1 MEQIDIAIIGG
12 GVVGL
17 SIASALS
24 KKGRSICLLEKHPRM
39 GLESSTHNSGVIH
52 AGLYYPQN
60 TLKTKLCIEGR
71 ELLYTFCKKYR
82 IPYSRCGKLI
92 VCSDSSKIPALELLA
107 TQGQSNGLEDL
118 RLVDQIFCKKRE
130 PSIRATAAIWSPS
143 TGIVEPEALVRTLT
157 HLASQNDVTLMT
169 ETRVKNGSTTPY
181 GIELITPQEQIHARL
196 VINAAGLYA
205 DEISHMLGG
214 HLVTI
219 YPVRGEY
226 AELVPRTDLFI
237 NGLIYPLPE
246 ESGHGLGIHLTKTTW
261 GTVIVGP
268 TAKYQTSKIDYEQN
282 RLPLELFYDSA
293 RRLVPNLRLN
303 DLKLGNTGIRATC
316 RHPNEKFSDFIIGR
330 DKSIP
335 TLIHVAGIDSPG
347 LTACLA
353 IGKMV
358 SRLVDETLN

>member
-39 GLESSTHNSGVIH
+39 GLEASTHNSGVIH
-52 AGLYYPQN
+52 AGLYYPQD

-71 ELLYTFCKKYR
+71 ELLYPFCKKYK
-82 IPYSRCGKLI
+82 IPHSRCGKLV
-92 VCSDSSKIPALELLA
+92 VCSDNSEIASLELLV

-118 RLVDQIFCKKRE
+118 RLVDQMFCKKKE

-143 TGIVEPEALVRTLT
+143 TGIIESEALVRTLT
-157 HLASQNDVTLMT
+157 RLASLNDVTLLT
-169 ETRVKNGSTTPY
+169 ETCVGNGTPTST
-181 GIELITPQEQIHARL
+181 GIELCTQHEQIHARL

-205 DEISHMLGG
+205 DKIAQMLGG
-214 HLVTI
+214 SLVTI

-237 NGLIYPLPE
+237 NGLIYPVPDK
-246 ESGHGLGIHLTKTTW
+246 SGHGLGIHLTKTTW

-268 TAKYQTSKIDYEQN
+268 TVKYQTDKSDYEQD

-293 RRLVPNLRLN
+293 RRLIPSLRLN
-303 DLKLGNTGIRATC
+303 DLKLGNTGIRATS
-316 RHPNEKFSDFIIGR
+316 RAPKEHFSDFIIGR
-330 DKSIP
+330 DISIP

-353 IGKMV
+353 IGNMV

>member
-17 SIASALS
+17 SIASALF

-39 GLESSTHNSGVIH
+39 GLEASTHNSGVIH

-71 ELLYTFCKKYR
+71 KLLYTFCKKYR
-82 IPYSRCGKLI
+82 IPHSQCGKLI
-92 VCSDSSKIPALELLA
+92 VCSKSSEIPALELLA

-118 RLVDQIFCKKRE
+118 RLVDQLFCKKKE
-130 PSIRATAAIWSPS
+130 PSIKAKAAIWSPS
-143 TGIVEPEALVRTLT
+143 TGIIEPEALVRTLT
-157 HLASQNDVTLMT
+157 HLASQHGVALLT
-169 ETRVKNGSTTPY
+169 ETCVKNGSATPH
-181 GIELITPQEQIHARL
+181 GVELITQHEQIHARL

-205 DEISHMLGG
+205 DQIAKMLGG
-214 HLVTI
+214 HLDKI

-226 AELVPRTDLFI
+226 AELAPRTDLFI

-246 ESGHGLGIHLTKTTW
+246 QSGHGLGIHLTKTTW

-268 TAKYQTSKIDYEQN
+268 TAKYQTSKTDYEQN

-293 RRLVPNLRLN
+293 RHLVPNLHLN

-316 RHPNEKFSDFIIGR
+316 RHPNENFSDFIIGR
-330 DKSIP
+330 DLSVP
-335 TLIHVAGIDSPG
+335 TLIHVGGIDSPG

-358 SRLVDETLN
+358 SKLVDETLN